1 MPSVI
6 VHYQEIALKGR
17 NRPWFVERLLTNIR
31 AAMAGLDGVKVRAL
45 MGRIELQHA
54 SHDDWPQVRERLS
67 RLPGIANYLRAVPA
81 AWDFEAICET
91 VLGELG
97 EVEADSFRVTARRAD
112 KRFPLT
118 SPQIERDLGGR
129 IKAAKGWR
137 VDLEQPALTVR
148 VEVLGD
154 RAFCC
159 LRKEPGA
166 GGLPSG
172 VSGRVACLLSGGID
186 SPVAAWRMI
195 KRGCRVRFIHFHSYP
210 ILSRTSQDKVAEIA
224 ALLTRYQLESRL
236 YVVAFGEIQRQVVL
250 AVPPPLRVVIYR
262 RLMLRIAE
270 RIAHAS
276 GSAALVT
283 GEALGQVASQTLDNM
298 AVIGAATSLPV
309 LRPLVG
315 MDKDEIIH
323 EARRLGTYEVSIIPD
338 EDCCTLFTPKHPATR
353 ASARQVDEAE
363 AALPVDMLVEDAAAK
378 AERHDLR
385 FPPAAADRP
394 A

>member
-17 NRPWFVERLLTNIR
+17 NRPWFVERLLANIR

-54 SHDDWPQVRERLS
+54 SHNDWPQVRERLS
-67 RLPGIANYLRAVPA
+67 RLPGIANFLRAAPA
-81 AWDFEAICET
+81 ACDFDAITET
-91 VLGELG
+91 VLGELA
-97 EVEADSFRVTARRAD
+97 EVEANSFRVTARRAD

-210 ILSRTSQDKVAEIA
+210 ILSRTSQDKVAEIV

-236 YVVAFGEIQRQVVL
+236 YVVAFGGIQRRVVL
-250 AVPPPLRVVIYR
+250 AVPPPLRVVVYR

-270 RIAHAS
+270 RIARVS

-283 GEALGQVASQTLDNM
+283 GEAVGQVASQTLDNL
-298 AVIGAATSLPV
+298 AVIDAAAALPV

-323 EARRLGTYEVSIIPD
+323 EARRLRTYEVSIIPD

-353 ASARQVDEAE
+353 ATARQVDEAE
-363 AALPVDMLVEDAAAK
+363 TALPVEALVEDAAAN

-385 FPPAAADRP
+385 FPPAAARRP

>member
-283 GEALGQVASQTLDNM
+283 GEAVGQVASQTLDNM
-298 AVIGAATSLPV
+298 TVIGKAASLPV

-363 AALPVDMLVEDAAAK
+363 AALPVNMLVEDAAAK

-385 FPPAAADRP
+385 FPPAAP
-394 A
+394 GGP

>member
-17 NRPWFVERLLTNIR
+17 NRPWFVERLLANIR

-54 SHDDWPQVRERLS
+54 SHNDWPQVRERLS
-67 RLPGIANYLRAVPA
+67 RLPGIANFLRAAPA
-81 AWDFEAICET
+81 ACDFDAITET
-91 VLGELG
+91 VLGELA
-97 EVEADSFRVTARRAD
+97 EVEANSFRVTARRAD

-236 YVVAFGEIQRQVVL
+236 YVVAFGGIQRRVVL
-250 AVPPPLRVVIYR
+250 AVPPPLRVVVYR

-270 RIAHAS
+270 RIARVS

-283 GEALGQVASQTLDNM
+283 GEAVGQVASQTLDNL
-298 AVIGAATSLPV
+298 AVIDAAAALPV

-323 EARRLGTYEVSIIPD
+323 EARRLRTYEVSIIPD

-353 ASARQVDEAE
+353 ATARQVDEAE
-363 AALPVDMLVEDAAAK
+363 TALPVEALVEDAAAN

-385 FPPAAADRP
+385 FPPAADRRP